1 MAQSKLSILLTLKD
15 KASKGLKSV
24 GRNLTGVANSAKKA
38 DKATKGLN
46 LRTIAL
52 GFVSFQAAK
61 KIVGLIKESA
71 LLAARF
77 ETMGVVVDN
86 LGARVG
92 KSSIEMRRLE
102 QSLEDTGISM
112 IGARESIARLIQADI
127 DLANATDLARVAQ
140 DGAVIAG
147 VNSTAAFEKLV
158 GFISTGNIRVARQI
172 GLFIDLQS
180 TYKKFA
186 EENNRTVASISEL
199 EKTQIRANA
208 AIEAGKQIAGSYTA
222 AMKTAGKQLGS
233 LERDVEN
240 FKVTF
245 GKFFLKTMAEGVPAT
260 RKFIQGLTDLL
271 SIQSDL
277 DEALLIGAI
286 TLEQFEAAYRDVG
299 GGIKGLGAITEWL
312 SERVEDQRDVF
323 ERLDATVTDGWLV
336 ALRNTSEGTESAG
349 RKVSEARQQWED
361 FREELAKGVKSKVIV
376 SFDSKSDIAGLAEQ
390 YERKLIGG
398 ELLADIEQ
406 RIRVAISMNA
416 DDAEILA
423 LLGEGVA
430 AELAV
435 DVLVGD
441 TTALEAAKDL
451 AEDFKI
457 EEGRAK
463 DLIDQWINKL
473 SSEGPPALQG
483 MVDKSI
489 ALGEKFEH
497 PAGLMQ
503 GIIDNFNALK
513 DKTITITINRVFT
526 GEEDG
531 FQHGGSFIVGGQG
544 KPDSQFVGFMA
555 SPGERV
561 TVTPQNVDNSTLQ
574 GASLVIHMSGI
585 SDVDEFLE
593 ELGSRSREAVS
604 AGAGFAGI

>member
-1 MAQSKLSILLTLKD
+1 MAQSKLSILLTLRD
-15 KASKGLKSV
+15 RASKGLKKV
-24 GRNLTGVANSAKKA
+24 GKNLSGVSKSAKSA
-38 DKATKGLN
+38 DKATGGLN
-46 LRTIAL
+46 LRMLAL
-52 GFVSFQAAK
+52 GFASFQAVR
-61 KIVGLIKESA
+61 KIAALVKESA

-172 GLFIDLQS
+172 GLFIDLRK
-180 TYKKFA
+180 TYEDFA
-186 EENNRTVASISEL
+186 AENNRTVASLSEL

-208 AIEAGKQIAGSYTA
+208 VIKAGAQIAGTYDA

-233 LERDVEN
+233 LERDIEN

-245 GKFFLKTMAEGVPAT
+245 GQFFTATLAKGVPAT
-260 RKFIQGLTDLL
+260 RKFVQGITNLL
-271 SIQSDL
+271 SIQRDL
-277 DEALLIGAI
+277 DEAILIGAI
-286 TLEQFEAAYRDVG
+286 TFEQFQDAYSDLG
-299 GGIKGLGAITEWL
+299 GGVKGLGEITEWL
-312 SERVEDQRDVF
+312 SDRVEDQRDVF
-323 ERLDATVTDGWLV
+323 ERIDNTVTDGWLV
-336 ALRNTSEGTESAG
+336 ALRRTSEGTESAG
-349 RKVSEARQQWED
+349 RKVSEARQQWID

-406 RIRVAISMNA
+406 RIRVAIAMNA

-435 DVLVGD
+435 DVLIGD
-441 TTALEAAKDL
+441 TTELEAVTTLSETFSINQGTAK
-451 AEDFKI
+451 
-457 EEGRAK
+457 EE
-463 DLIDQWINKL
+463 IDEWINKL

-483 MVDKSI
+483 IDKSI
-489 ALGEKFEH
+489 ALGESFKNPE
-497 PAGLMQ
+497 GLMSS
-503 GIIDNFNALK
+503 ILDNFNALK
-513 DKTITITINRVFT
+513 DKTITITINQVTT
-526 GEEDG
+526 GESG
-531 FQHGGSFIVGGQG
+531 FQHGGSFIVGGPSG
-544 KPDSQFVGFMA
+544 PDRSILPPVPVTRGEKVTITPAGGDGASMEGPFVG
-555 SPGERV
+555 
-561 TVTPQNVDNSTLQ
+561 TIN
-574 GASLVIHMSGI
+574 I
-585 SDVDEFLE
+585 SSEIDGQALIE
-593 ELGSRSREAVS
+593 ELKTVVRRS
-604 AGAGFAGI
+604 

>member
-1 MAQSKLSILLTLKD
+1 MAQSKLSILLTLRD
-15 KASKGLKSV
+15 RASKGLKRV
-24 GRNLTGVANSAKKA
+24 GKNLSGVSKSAKSA
-38 DKATKGLN
+38 DKATGGLN
-46 LRTIAL
+46 LRMLAL
-52 GFVSFQAAK
+52 GFASFQAVR
-61 KIVGLIKESA
+61 KIAALVKESA

-112 IGARESIARLIQADI
+112 LGARESIARLISADI

-172 GLFIDLQS
+172 GLFIDLRK
-180 TYKKFA
+180 TYEDFA
-186 EENNRTVASISEL
+186 EENNRTVASLSEL

-208 AIEAGKQIAGSYTA
+208 VIKAGAQIAGTYEA

-233 LERDVEN
+233 LERDIEN

-245 GKFFLKTMAEGVPAT
+245 GQFFTATLAKGVPAT
-260 RKFIQGLTDLL
+260 RKFVQGITDLL
-271 SIQSDL
+271 SIQRDL
-277 DEALLIGAI
+277 DEAILIGAI
-286 TLEQFEAAYRDVG
+286 TFEQFQDAYSDLG
-299 GGIKGLGAITEWL
+299 GGVKGLGEITEWL
-312 SERVEDQRDVF
+312 SDRVEDQRDVF
-323 ERLDATVTDGWLV
+323 ERIDNTVTDGWLV

-349 RKVSEARQQWED
+349 RKVSEARQQWID
-361 FREELAKGVKSKVIV
+361 FREELAKGIKSKVIV

-441 TTALEAAKDL
+441 ITELEATKTL
-451 AEDFKI
+451 SEDFKI
-457 EEGRAK
+457 NQGRAK
-463 DLIDQWINKL
+463 DLIQQWIDKL
-473 SSEGPPALQG
+473 AGGPSALQG
-483 MVDKSI
+483 MVEKSI
-489 ALGEKFEH
+489 LLEESFKG
-497 PAGLMQ
+497 PAGLMS

-513 DKTITITINRVFT
+513 NKTVTITINQVIN
-526 GEEDG
+526 GGHEG
-531 FQHGGSFIVGGQG
+531 FQHGGSFIVGGRGGVDQNLVA
-544 KPDSQFVGFMA
+544 FNA
-555 SPGERV
+555 TRGERV
-561 TVTPQNVDNSTLQ
+561 TITPTGGDTNNDNRIGPINISTEIDGQAL
-574 GASLVIHMSGI
+574 I
-585 SDVDEFLE
+585 E
-593 ELGSRSREAVS
+593 ELKTVVRRS
-604 AGAGFAGI
+604 

>member
-1 MAQSKLSILLTLKD
+1 MAQSKLSILLTLRD
-15 KASKGLKSV
+15 KASKGLKKV
-24 GRNLTGVANSAKKA
+24 GKNLSGVSKSAKSA

-46 LRTIAL
+46 LRMLAL
-52 GFVSFQAAK
+52 GFASFQAVR
-61 KIVGLIKESA
+61 KIAALVKESA

-112 IGARESIARLIQADI
+112 LGARESIARLISADI
-127 DLANATDLARVAQ
+127 DLDNATDLARVAQ

-172 GLFIDLQS
+172 GLFIDRRK
-180 TYKKFA
+180 TYEDFA
-186 EENNRTVASISEL
+186 AENNRTVASLSEL

-208 AIEAGKQIAGSYTA
+208 VIKAGAQIAGTYEA

-233 LERDVEN
+233 LERDIEN

-245 GKFFLKTMAEGVPAT
+245 GQFFTATLAKGVPAT
-260 RKFIQGLTDLL
+260 RKFVQGMTNLL
-271 SIQSDL
+271 SIQRDL
-277 DEALLIGAI
+277 DEAILIGAI
-286 TLEQFEAAYRDVG
+286 TFEQFQDAYSDLG
-299 GGIKGLGAITEWL
+299 GGVKGLGEITEWL
-312 SERVEDQRDVF
+312 SDRVEDQRDVF
-323 ERLDATVTDGWLV
+323 ERIDNTVTDGWLV

-349 RKVSEARQQWED
+349 RKVSEARQQWID

-463 DLIDQWINKL
+463 DLIDQWIDKL
-473 SSEGPPALQG
+473 SSEGPPALQS

-489 ALGEKFEH
+489 LLEESFKG

-503 GIIDNFNALK
+503 GILDNFNALE
-513 DKTITITINRVFT
+513 DKTVTITIRELT
-526 GEEDG
+526 GESPG
-531 FQHGGSFIVGGQG
+531 FQHGGSFIVGGEG
-544 KPDSQFVGFMA
+544 GPDSQRVGFRA

-561 TVTPQNVDNSTLQ
+561 TIQPKEITNNM
-574 GASLVIHMSGI
+574 SLTVNTNADSE
-585 SDVDEFLE
+585 DV
-593 ELGSRSREAVS
+593 LGRFEMMEALLGGS
-604 AGAGFAGI
+604 F